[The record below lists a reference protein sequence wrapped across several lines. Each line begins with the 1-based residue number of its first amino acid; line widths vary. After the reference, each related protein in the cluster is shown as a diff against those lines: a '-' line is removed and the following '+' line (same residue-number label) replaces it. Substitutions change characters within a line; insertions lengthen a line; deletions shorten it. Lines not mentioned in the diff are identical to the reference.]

1 MKDLQDQLNEELGQ
15 VNEARNYPYHVAL
28 ITSKG
33 NINVTLITSKGNINV
48 TITLKNANDADAMD
62 EWLEDQIDN
71 SIYAADGG
79 PNDVE
84 I

>member
-1 MKDLQDQLNEELGQ
+1 MKNLQDQLNEELGQ
-15 VNEARNYPYHVAL
+15 VNETRNYPYEVVL
-28 ITSKG
+28 M
-33 NINVTLITSKGNINV
+33 TSKGNINV

-62 EWLEDQIDN
+62 AWLEDQKDN
-71 SIYAADGG
+71 SIFAADGG

>member
-1 MKDLQDQLNEELGQ
+1 MKSLKEQLDQAL
-15 VNEARNYPYHVAL
+15 NEARNYPYDVAL
-28 ITSKG
+28 STKKG
-33 NINVTLITSKGNINV
+33 IVKVKMTLENP
-48 TITLKNANDADAMD
+48 ADANAVD
-62 EWLEDQIDN
+62 EWLENEKDN

>member
-15 VNEARNYPYHVAL
+15 VNEARNYPYHVA
-28 ITSKG
+28 
-33 NINVTLITSKGNINV
+33 LITSKGNINV

>member
-1 MKDLQDQLNEELGQ
+1 MKTLQEHIEQEL
-15 VNEARNYPYHVAL
+15 NEARNYPYSVS
-28 ITSKG
+28 IMTPKG
-33 NINVTLITSKGNINV
+33 NISV

-62 EWLEDQIDN
+62 AWLEDQKDN
-71 SIYAADGG
+71 TIYAADGG

>member
-1 MKDLQDQLNEELGQ
+1 MKDLQDQLNEELNQ
-15 VNEARNYPYHVAL
+15 VQEARNYPYDVA
-28 ITSKG
+28 IMTSKG
-33 NINVTLITSKGNINV
+33 NISV
-48 TITLKNANDADAMD
+48 TIQLKNPKDADAMD
-62 EWLEDQIDN
+62 EWLEDQKDN

>member
-1 MKDLQDQLNEELGQ
+1 MKDLQEQLNEELNQ
-15 VNEARNYPYHVAL
+15 VHEARDYPYDVVL
-28 ITSKG
+28 MTPKG
-33 NINVTLITSKGNINV
+33 NISV
-48 TITLKNANDADAMD
+48 TIKLKNPKDADAMD
-62 EWLEDQIDN
+62 AWLEDQKDN